1 MRGAASNLFD
11 VSLLSAHEQ
20 LFFRFFNFLVYIYPR
35 FKARKRA
42 GVRSHHVG
50 ATIRRISITSQ
61 IRRWNS
67 VEETNVESPPVL
79 AEKSNDGGD
88 EENGAAVAGEGSKV
102 EDTWEENE
110 AVTLPVKS
118 VSLMQGSFDG
128 ETTHMST

>member
-1 MRGAASNLFD
+1 VRGAASNLFD

-118 VSLMQGSFDG
+118 VSLMKGSFDG